1 MTDLQS
7 PFSLWFGG
15 VRDNLVTI
23 RLQQMTLDAAKIE
36 LFRVFDA
43 YSIVFYEAAALVAI
57 FCRHVQIS
65 INVIHVLEILT

>member
-1 MTDLQS
+1 
-7 PFSLWFGG
+7 
-15 VRDNLVTI
+15 
-23 RLQQMTLDAAKIE
+23 MTLDAAKIE

-65 INVIHVLEILT
+65 INLIHVLEILT